1 MRSTGAIGIWLEAG
15 CEDRLI
21 QSPCVPLIRD
31 AVMCVRSGVDLVAY
45 AAHNLVA
52 LYDPDAQ
59 AVVATLRGHELAV
72 NSVAWLSKCDR
83 YRCTCAVI
91 CFFCLSLTL
100 CVTVCI
106 QRIARGK
113 RVSFGLFR
121 QDCYRLGLQPQL
133 SQGMIVDY
141 W

>member
-15 CEDRLI
+15 CEDHLV

-72 NSVAWLSKCDR
+72 NAVAWLSKCDR
-83 YRCTCAVI
+83 YRCTCAGE
-91 CFFCLSLTL
+91 LLL
-100 CVTVCI
+100 LL
-106 QRIARGK
+106 
-113 RVSFGLFR
+113 VSNAVR
-121 QDCYRLGLQPQL
+121 DRMHPANCSRKKN
-133 SQGMIVDY
+133 
-141 W
+141 